1 MYSDPT
7 GHKSLWKKI
16 RDAVSSAVSTV
27 SAVSDTTRT
36 VTNAVR
42 TVATSAPVRSAVRN
56 VATRTQLG
64 TAIVSNAISKS
75 LHKSVANSCSN
86 KFIGEVNAGLVDEL
100 LSGQLLKEYWNYN
113 VNLVRNAGYALA
125 DSAPGQYFYYDFAY
139 QFHMIS
145 NEEKAEGQVS
155 VIADAWN
162 ALEDEAIYIGSSE
175 NRMQSFEYGINSE
188 LPLSFL
194 KPVTGLIETFDA
206 AYEGEDTAT
215 QAIES
220 AYASY
225 DQIMMNAATFQV
237 DERAYNDGKV
247 PADIAGGIAMGILL
261 DNLTSGMSFF
271 SASPLDEIAESAAVA
286 TRSEMTVA
294 GDVADDVAGSI
305 VGDAENAVEGGVAGE
320 STQGK
325 GFDSF
330 NDAKKFLGSPGEG
343 NQWHHIVEQSQIQK
357 SGFET
362 QLIQNTDNLIAI
374 DRVTHGQISG
384 YYSSKQAFTEGLTV
398 RNWLSGQSYEE
409 QFEFGIQKLQDFG
422 VTK

>member
-1 MYSDPT
+1 
-7 GHKSLWKKI
+7 
-16 RDAVSSAVSTV
+16 
-27 SAVSDTTRT
+27 
-36 VTNAVR
+36 
-42 TVATSAPVRSAVRN
+42 
-56 VATRTQLG
+56 
-64 TAIVSNAISKS
+64 
-75 LHKSVANSCSN
+75 
-86 KFIGEVNAGLVDEL
+86 
-100 LSGQLLKEYWNYN
+100 
-113 VNLVRNAGYALA
+113 
-125 DSAPGQYFYYDFAY
+125 
-139 QFHMIS
+139 MIS

-286 TRSEMTVA
+286 TRSEMTVM
-294 GDVADDVAGSI
+294 GDVADDVAGS
-305 VGDAENAVEGGVAGE
+305 VGNAENAVEGVVAGE

-343 NQWHHIVEQSQIQK
+343 NQWHHIVEQSQIQR